1 MMTMKM
7 IIIMMTMIMI
17 IVTMKIMTMTM
28 FRLPV
33 AWATQPVLIAS
44 LASCPGLKLRPGP
57 VKVDQCDRHGVDDDD
72 VNYGDD
78 GHEQH
83 GHDAGL
89 KNQFCSA
96 RRFRTRRLETAARGE
111 VALEVRS

>member
-1 MMTMKM
+1 
-7 IIIMMTMIMI
+7 
-17 IVTMKIMTMTM
+17 M
-28 FRLPV
+28 FRPPV

-111 VALEVRS
+111 VALEVR